1 MLTLTLTG
9 KSSVLAVNYSPAID
23 LSDGNYELGLMLFET
38 YHTISNV
45 NASNNKFYFGK
56 DDAKITIP
64 EGSYELQAIN
74 EFLRR
79 AISQK
84 RSRRNNGEKRGD
96 IEHANDGTN
105 DDDGDEEEE
114 YPIVLRAN
122 YNTMKSEIKCA
133 YRINF
138 TKPDNIGSL
147 LGFSSTRILRSR
159 KWHESD
165 MPINILNVNIIRI
178 ECNVTAGAY
187 SNSKRVH
194 TIHEFSP
201 SVPPGYKIS
210 ERPMQI
216 IYLPIIT
223 RSVTDLTIRIV
234 DQYGRLL
241 DFRGEEITVRLH
253 VRQRQ
258 R

>member
-1 MLTLTLTG
+1 
-9 KSSVLAVNYSPAID
+9 
-23 LSDGNYELGLMLFET
+23 MLFET

-45 NASNNKFYFGK
+45 NASNNKFYFGN

-74 EFLRR
+74 EFLKR
-79 AISQK
+79 AIPRK
-84 RSRRNNGEKRGD
+84 RSQHAAHDNKKRGD
-96 IEHANDGTN
+96 IEHAND
-105 DDDGDEEEE
+105 DDSDEEE

-122 YNTMKSEIKCA
+122 YNTMKSEIKCT

-147 LGFSSTRILRSR
+147 LGFSSTRILRPR

-234 DQYGRLL
+234 DQNGRLL

-253 VRQRQ
+253 VRRRQ
-258 R
+258 RKCV

>member
-1 MLTLTLTG
+1 
-9 KSSVLAVNYSPAID
+9 
-23 LSDGNYELGLMLFET
+23 MLFET

-45 NASNNKFYFGK
+45 NTSNNKFYFGN
-56 DDAKITIP
+56 DDVKITIP

-74 EFLRR
+74 EFLKRTIPR
-79 AISQK
+79 K
-84 RSRRNNGEKRGD
+84 RSRRNSGEKRGD
-96 IEHANDGTN
+96 IEHAND
-105 DDDGDEEEE
+105 DDSDEEE
-114 YPIVLRAN
+114 YPIMLRAN

-147 LGFSSTRILRSR
+147 LGFSSTHILRLR
-159 KWHESD
+159 IWHESD
-165 MPINILNVNIIRI
+165 MSINILNVNIIRI

-187 SNSKRVH
+187 SNSKHVH
-194 TIHEFSP
+194 TIHEFSQ
-201 SVPPGYKIS
+201 SVPPGYKIL

-216 IYLPIIT
+216 IYLPVIT

-234 DQYGRLL
+234 DQDGRLL

-253 VRQRQ
+253 VRRRQ
-258 R
+258 RECV

>member
-1 MLTLTLTG
+1 LTRSYEDAVFIDTTTIMLTLTLTG

-56 DDAKITIP
+56 DDTKITIP

-74 EFLRR
+74 EFLKR

-84 RSRRNNGEKRGD
+84 RLQRNSGEKRGEKRGD
-96 IEHANDGTN
+96 IEHANDGN
-105 DDDGDEEEE
+105 DDDSDDEE

-122 YNTMKSEIKCA
+122 YNTMRSEIKCA

-138 TKPDNIGSL
+138 TKLDNIGSL
-147 LGFSSTRILRSR
+147 LGFSSTRILRPR

-165 MPINILNVNIIRI
+165 MSII
-178 ECNVTAGAY
+178 
-187 SNSKRVH
+187 
-194 TIHEFSP
+194 FS
-201 SVPPGYKIS
+201 
-210 ERPMQI
+210 
-216 IYLPIIT
+216 T
-223 RSVTDLTIRIV
+223 
-234 DQYGRLL
+234 
-241 DFRGEEITVRLH
+241 
-253 VRQRQ
+253 
-258 R
+258 